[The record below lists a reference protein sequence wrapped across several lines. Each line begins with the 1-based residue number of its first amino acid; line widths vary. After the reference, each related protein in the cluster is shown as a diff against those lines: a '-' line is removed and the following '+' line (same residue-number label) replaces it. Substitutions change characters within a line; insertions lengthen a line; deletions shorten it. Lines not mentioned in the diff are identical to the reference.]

1 MSKFWGCTIKIPE
14 SGEIYDKSIG
24 GALTKLDR
32 HLGEKY
38 NTSINAL
45 IAENHRGS
53 NGKRRNTRGG
63 GSGNGFDVHNRIFRR
78 SRK

>member
-32 HLGEKY
+32 HLKEKY
-38 NTSINAL
+38 NTSINRL
-45 IAENHRGS
+45 IADNYRRSGRRRS
-53 NGKRRNTRGG
+53 PGGNGN
-63 GSGNGFDVHNRIFRR
+63 GNGFDISQRVFRR
-78 SRK
+78 AKR